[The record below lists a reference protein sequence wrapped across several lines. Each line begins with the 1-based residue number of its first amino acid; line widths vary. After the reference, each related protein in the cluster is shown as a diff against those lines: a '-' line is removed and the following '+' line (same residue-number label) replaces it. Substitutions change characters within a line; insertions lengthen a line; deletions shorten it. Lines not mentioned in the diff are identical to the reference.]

1 MANYL
6 KKLLGDTY
14 SDEMSIED
22 IGKALEK
29 ANLIPKSKLDKA
41 RSEVADL
48 KKAQRQALSEDEA
61 LKLEMQE
68 RIEQLEA
75 SNAELQKSNDL
86 TRFTNKFLEQGYE
99 QELAVKAATAK
110 LEGDFDLELKCQKDF
125 LVSQEKKM
133 KDELLGQTT
142 PPGVNQ
148 GEVDPVLATAKQVE
162 DFLAKGDQF
171 SAMVAMEQLNNN

>member
-6 KKLLGDTY
+6 KKLLGDTFT
-14 SDEMSIED
+14 DDMSVED

-48 KKAQRQALSEDEA
+48 KKAQRQALSEDEQV
-61 LKLEMQE
+61 KLEMQE
-68 RIEQLEA
+68 RIEQLEQ

-86 TRFTNKFLEQGYE
+86 TRYTNKFLEQGYA
-99 QELAVKAATAK
+99 QELAVKAANAK
-110 LEGDFDLELKCQKDF
+110 LEGDFDLELQCQKDF
-125 LVSQEKKM
+125 LVSQEQKM

-142 PPGVNQ
+142 PPGVSQ
-148 GEVDPVLATAKQVE
+148 GEVDPVLAVQNQVA

-171 SAMVAMEQLNNN
+171 SAMAAMEQLNNK